1 MAFLLRAG
9 VRRRAPGLFC
19 AASAAAA
26 AAAPLHTSAVALQQ
40 GAAAAKKKPAAG
52 GAAAAAPVEKYDL
65 KTQIPVNLMKEG
77 DEPTYKPD
85 AAYPPWLW
93 GLLEEKP
100 LIDDL
105 LMKGVENLSQPELK
119 TVLRAS
125 SKRRIKSANAASEK
139 TSGE

>member
-19 AASAAAA
+19 AAPAA
-26 AAAPLHTSAVALQQ
+26 AAAPLHTSALALQQ